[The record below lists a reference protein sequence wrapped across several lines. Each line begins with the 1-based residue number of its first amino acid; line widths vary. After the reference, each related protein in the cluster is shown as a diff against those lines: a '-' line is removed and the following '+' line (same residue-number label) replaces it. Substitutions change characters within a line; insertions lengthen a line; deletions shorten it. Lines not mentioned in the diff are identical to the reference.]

1 MHCFSL
7 FYILISDG
15 RSAAA
20 LHSMDLLPKLIF
32 KLSDPGIT
40 IQKVKV
46 ISGVITS
53 LIKAHFSTQDIS
65 RYLRIHQKPLYMM
78 SAALMTPL
86 LVCSDLDSSWSTHFL
101 HVAQRMATRSVK
113 VNSYQIHQVCFVV
126 YCTQSGIC
134 LTNKYSIPDINA
146 NIFVLQLSVLIQPVS
161 SGSATTFYFLFL
173 KSLTQTAP

>member
-1 MHCFSL
+1 MHRFSL

-53 LIKAHFSTQDIS
+53 LIKSHFSPQDIS
-65 RYLRIHQKPLYMM
+65 RYLRIHQKPLYMI
-78 SAALMTPL
+78 SAALMSPPYLFRLGLFLVYTLPPCCTKDGNKICESEFLPDTP
-86 LVCSDLDSSWSTHFL
+86 
-101 HVAQRMATRSVK
+101 
-113 VNSYQIHQVCFVV
+113 
-126 YCTQSGIC
+126 GIF
-134 LTNKYSIPDINA
+134 Y
-146 NIFVLQLSVLIQPVS
+146 SVLYTMWYMS
-161 SGSATTFYFLFL
+161 H
-173 KSLTQTAP
+173 K